1 MPRST
6 KSIDSLSIEI
16 TANAK
21 EANTALEQ
29 LIKNIT
35 TLGNALN
42 GIDTKTFTNGIKD
55 IGTAVKGV
63 KLNDFQKQMT
73 KMSKSM
79 SGYASAVAKVARNT
93 TTTTSGFAKFKNG
106 LGSLQSGLT
115 KVNTKIDSFASR
127 MKRASKETK
136 NFAQTVGLLYAR
148 FFLLIRGAKGLVNA
162 VKSSM
167 NYIEVLNYF
176 DASFGQVAERGVAQW
191 SDMGYESA
199 QAYYDSFAERA
210 KKVTQDMSGFF
221 PEENGTLS
229 KKGMA
234 SLGMNP
240 QQLMQYQAQF
250 AQMSS
255 SMGTTSEQA
264 LKLSEVLT
272 KIGADLASVKNMEFE
287 DVWRDM
293 ASGLVGMSR
302 TLDKYGVNIRNA
314 NMDMKL
320 HELGINANVKS
331 LSQADKA
338 LLRTIILLDSAK
350 YGWADLAET
359 LNTPANQFRMLT
371 NNIKLLGQMIGNIF
385 LPIVAKVLPY
395 INAFVIALQRLF
407 TWLAKILGIDLSG
420 LLGKN
425 TGYDN
430 SGISDLLDDA
440 EGVGDALDDD
450 ANSAKKLK
458 RQLQGF
464 DALNNLTTKEDS
476 GGDKNLGVASGLL
489 NDAFIDAVDEYLKAW
504 QDAFDKIENRAE
516 AIADKIVQFF
526 RDITY
531 PLRKAWSVLGDDVIE
546 SWTGAFE
553 SFRDL
558 LADIGKD
565 FMTMWHENQTIRMFR
580 NILTVVKDL
589 GLTIDN
595 LSTRLKEAW
604 NYNDT
609 GLHIFENLRDIILII
624 TEHIREM
631 ADATVE
637 WSKKLNFTPL
647 LSKMEEYLNSIKPV
661 ADAVWGAIQDFYEKA
676 LLPLGQ
682 WVLEKGLPDLVQ
694 VFIDF
699 NNRVDWDGLR
709 EKLAKVWERLEPFA
723 ETVGEGIIIFIEK
736 ISQKLADFVNSDA
749 FEHFVDKICEWMD
762 NVTAQEV
769 ADFLEKLAWGIGL
782 IKGSLV
788 VIAGLT
794 GLSTAVTAISN
805 LMGVFGI
812 GGVGGATVAGEIEAV
827 GTSVGVL
834 SGALEGL
841 VGALAGFALVS
852 IGWDLVDSKF
862 FDVIERMTGQAD
874 VIDRMREK
882 YEGLTGA
889 MKVFKD
895 GFGFLT
901 GDNVFGIEGIT
912 SAQESYNIALEK
924 LDQGFVMTNE
934 QLNEVSKKFG
944 WLEDDIQ
951 SYQELADS
959 VIESI
964 AESQNKIGWEGIKD
978 RWKYRGNDI
987 DTLVREYKERVDKA
1001 TAQAVKS
1008 GSSTPMTLPANFK
1021 VDENAIKQ
1029 AENKFKTAGYN
1040 LIQQVPKGANEGAQ
1054 KYDSF
1059 KGAWNSFETSSSP
1072 SFESLKTRLYNKSAQ
1087 LPDTISKGIA
1097 SNTTAPKTAMTT
1109 LGDQCVAEYHKID
1122 NKLYNA
1128 SYNSTLQV
1136 KTGIQNA
1143 TPNVVSSVNGLK
1155 SGLTSAFSGLSGTM
1169 ETQGYNL
1176 MVGLHNGIIQQANSI
1191 LQTVS
1196 RVANNIVGAFS
1207 GIWQIHSPSKVMDE
1221 MGVYFMEGLQN
1232 GIESMYTPIEQS
1244 VSSFGSELA
1253 QAPDLSS
1260 IGSVASFGNVSSSQ
1274 TYNADNTE
1282 TNSLLRQ
1289 QNALLQAILEK
1300 EMGID
1305 ANDLFRSVQKSASSF
1320 KKQTGLP
1327 AFT

>member
-1 MPRST
+1 MANTS
-6 KSIDSLSIEI
+6 KSIDNLTIKI
-16 TANAK
+16 TANAG
-21 EANTALEQ
+21 EANDALET
-29 LIKNIT
+29 LIKNIS
-35 TLGNALN
+35 TLGNTLN

-63 KLNDFQKQMT
+63 KLTDFQKQMT
-73 KMSKSM
+73 KMSKAM

-115 KVNTKIDSFASR
+115 KINTKIDSFASR

-148 FFLLIRGAKGLVNA
+148 FFLLIRGAKGLVSA

-176 DASFGQVAERGVAQW
+176 NGAFGQVAERGVDQW
-191 SDMGYESA
+191 SKMGYESA

-210 KKVTQDMSGFF
+210 KKVTADMSGFF

-229 KKGMA
+229 RTGMA

-272 KIGADLASVKNMEFE
+272 KLGADLASWRNMDFE

-302 TLDKYGVNIRNA
+302 TLDKYGANIRNA
-314 NMDMKL
+314 NMEAKL
-320 HELGINANVKS
+320 HELGINATVKS

-338 LLRTIILLDSAK
+338 LLRTIILLDASKGA
-350 YGWADLAET
+350 WHDLADT
-359 LNTPANQFRMLT
+359 LNTPANQFRMLS
-371 NNIKLLGQMIGNIF
+371 NNVKLLAQTIGNIF
-385 LPIVAKVLPY
+385 MPIVAKVLPY
-395 INAFVIALQRLF
+395 INAFVIALRRLF
-407 TWLAKILGIDLSG
+407 EWLAKILGIDLSALTAKDFG
-420 LLGKN
+420 G
-425 TGYDN
+425 DN

-440 EGVGDALDDD
+440 EDLSDALDDD
-450 ANSAKKLK
+450 ANSAKKFK

-464 DALNNLTTKEDS
+464 DALNNLTSKEDS
-476 GGDKNLGVASGLL
+476 GKDNGSGIASGLL
-489 NDAFIDAVDEYLKAW
+489 NDAFMASVKEYLDAW
-504 QDAFDKIENRAE
+504 DEAFKKIENRAE

-546 SWTGAFE
+546 SWKGAFE

-558 LADIGKD
+558 LADIGDD
-565 FMTMWHENQTIRMFR
+565 FMTMWHENKTIRMFR

-589 GLTIDN
+589 GLVIDN
-595 LSTRLKEAW
+595 LSTKLKEAW
-604 NYNDT
+604 DYNDT

-624 TEHIREM
+624 TEHIKEM

-637 WSKKLNFTPL
+637 WSGKLDFTPL

-661 ADAVWGAIQDFYEKA
+661 ADAVWGAIQDFYEKV

-682 WVLEKGLPDLVQ
+682 WVLEKGLPDLLQ

-699 NNRVDWDGLR
+699 NNKVDWDGLR
-709 EKLAKVWERLEPFA
+709 EKLAKVWEHLEPFA
-723 ETVGEGIIIFIEK
+723 ETIGEGIIIFIDK

-805 LMGVFGI
+805 LFGIFGI

-834 SGALEGL
+834 SGALQGL
-841 VGALAGFALVS
+841 AGALAGLALVS
-852 IGWDLVDSKF
+852 VGWDLVDSKF
-862 FDVIERMTGQAD
+862 FDVIERMTGQTE

-895 GFGFLT
+895 GLGFLT
-901 GDNVFGIEGIT
+901 GDNIFGIEGIT

-924 LDQGFVMTNE
+924 LDQGFVMTNA
-934 QLNEVSKKFG
+934 QLDEVSQKFG

-959 VIESI
+959 VVESI
-964 AESQNKIGWEGIKD
+964 IESQNKIGWEGIKD

-987 DTLVREYKERVDKA
+987 DTLVKEYKERVDKA

-1021 VDENAIKQ
+1021 VDENALRQ
-1029 AENKFKTAGYN
+1029 AESKFKTAGYN

-1059 KGAWNSFETSSSP
+1059 KNAWNSFETNSTP
-1072 SFESLKTRLYNKSAQ
+1072 SFESLKTRLYNKSAT
-1087 LPDTISKGIA
+1087 LPDTIAKGIA

-1128 SYNSTLQV
+1128 SYTSTLQV

-1169 ETQGYNL
+1169 QTQGYNL

-1196 RVANNIVGAFS
+1196 RVANNIVNAFS

-1221 MGVYFMEGLQN
+1221 MGINLMEGLQI
-1232 GIESMYTPIEQS
+1232 GMESMYSPIERS
-1244 VSSFGSELA
+1244 LTTFGNDLVE
-1253 QAPDLSS
+1253 APDLSS
-1260 IGSVASFGNVSSSQ
+1260 VGDVAKIGNVSSSQ
-1274 TYNADNTE
+1274 TFNADSSE

>member
-1 MPRST
+1 
-6 KSIDSLSIEI
+6 
-16 TANAK
+16 
-21 EANTALEQ
+21 
-29 LIKNIT
+29 
-35 TLGNALN
+35 
-42 GIDTKTFTNGIKD
+42 
-55 IGTAVKGV
+55 
-63 KLNDFQKQMT
+63 
-73 KMSKSM
+73 
-79 SGYASAVAKVARNT
+79 
-93 TTTTSGFAKFKNG
+93 
-106 LGSLQSGLT
+106 
-115 KVNTKIDSFASR
+115 
-127 MKRASKETK
+127 
-136 NFAQTVGLLYAR
+136 
-148 FFLLIRGAKGLVNA
+148 
-162 VKSSM
+162 
-167 NYIEVLNYF
+167 
-176 DASFGQVAERGVAQW
+176 
-191 SDMGYESA
+191 
-199 QAYYDSFAERA
+199 
-210 KKVTQDMSGFF
+210 
-221 PEENGTLS
+221 
-229 KKGMA
+229 
-234 SLGMNP
+234 
-240 QQLMQYQAQF
+240 
-250 AQMSS
+250 
-255 SMGTTSEQA
+255 
-264 LKLSEVLT
+264 
-272 KIGADLASVKNMEFE
+272 
-287 DVWRDM
+287 
-293 ASGLVGMSR
+293 
-302 TLDKYGVNIRNA
+302 
-314 NMDMKL
+314 
-320 HELGINANVKS
+320 
-331 LSQADKA
+331 
-338 LLRTIILLDSAK
+338 
-350 YGWADLAET
+350 
-359 LNTPANQFRMLT
+359 
-371 NNIKLLGQMIGNIF
+371 MIGNIF

-464 DALNNLTTKEDS
+464 DALNNLTSKEDS

-676 LLPLGQ
+676 LLPLSQ
-682 WVLEKGLPDLVQ
+682 WVLEDGLPNLVQ

-699 NNRVDWDGLR
+699 NNKVDWDKLR
-709 EKLAKVWERLEPFA
+709 ERLAKFWEHLEPFA
-723 ETVGEGIIIFIEK
+723 ERVGEGLIEFIERLTTA
-736 ISQKLADFVNSDA
+736 LADFVNSEK
-749 FEHFVDKICEWMD
+749 FEKFLQFLENWMD
-762 NVTAQEV
+762 NTSSEDIADTLESV
-769 ADFLEKLAWGIGL
+769 AKGVVAIKLAL
-782 IKGSLV
+782 
-788 VIAGLT
+788 AGLT
-794 GLSTAVTAISN
+794 AITALSKTVTAISD
-805 LMGVFGI
+805 LMAVFG
-812 GGVGGATVAGEIEAV
+812 VGSAGAVAGE
-827 GTSVGVL
+827 
-834 SGALEGL
+834 LEGTA
-841 VGALAGFALVS
+841 VAMGGVSTALSTLASAMSAVVIVAGTWS
-852 IGWDLVDSKF
+852 IVDDKF
-862 FDVIERMTGQAD
+862 FDVIERMTGQTK

-882 YEGLTGA
+882 YEGLAGA

-901 GDNVFGIEGIT
+901 GDNIFGIEGIT

-924 LDQGFVMTNE
+924 LDQGFVMTNA
-934 QLNEVSKKFG
+934 QLDEVSQKFG

-987 DTLVREYKERVDKA
+987 DTLVKEYKERVDKA

-1021 VDENAIKQ
+1021 VDENALKQ

-1097 SNTTAPKTAMTT
+1097 SNTTAPRTAMTA

-1169 ETQGYNL
+1169 QTQGYNL
-1176 MVGLHNGIIQQANSI
+1176 MVGLHNGIISQANSI

-1260 IGSVASFGNVSSSQ
+1260 IGSVASFGNVTSSQ